1 MLFRSSRVTRT
12 YINPDRD
19 YIELSPGYVTS
30 DYVVVPAH
38 VITAED
44 EGYTVHSIQAQGV
57 CTLHD
62 ENTPQLPPEAGEEDE
77 NGTQGGGSEDVPNWL
92 FPSTTQ
98 PVPPN
103 RNDPEPSNPTT
114 PGQPTE
120 PTTPG
125 APEDN
130 TPPPQRP
137 SWLDPPAPDEP
148 DEPSLPPEE

>member
-1 MLFRSSRVTRT
+1 M
-12 YINPDRD
+12 
-19 YIELSPGYVTS
+19 
-30 DYVVVPAH
+30 VVPAH